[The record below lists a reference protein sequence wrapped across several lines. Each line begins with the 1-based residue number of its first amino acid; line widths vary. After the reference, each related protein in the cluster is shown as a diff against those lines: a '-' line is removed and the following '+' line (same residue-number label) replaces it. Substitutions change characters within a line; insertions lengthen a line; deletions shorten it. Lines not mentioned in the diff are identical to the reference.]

1 MADQTDTK
9 ANKGGHRRSTPVRNP
24 ETPSSWGERFQALK
38 TVPPF
43 LRMVYQAH
51 RGFTVATLVFR
62 LLRALAPI
70 TMLWIG
76 KLIIEAVELSYRGDQ
91 PVDWTYLWTLV
102 AIELVVATGNE
113 VIARGSGLVESLLG
127 EQFRNEVSVSV
138 MKHAA
143 TLDVAQFEDADI
155 YDQLER
161 ARQQTHKGIGFL
173 SQLLGLVQSLITVL
187 SMVAGLVIFVPWL
200 IVLLAIA
207 VLPAFFGETH
217 FAALGY
223 SLRHRWTQS
232 RRMLDYLRYIAAN
245 DTAAKEV
252 RLFGLSPYLIGR
264 YRENADTF
272 LLEAQRLA
280 IRRNLIASLLAIIG
294 SLGLYG
300 GYAVIIYYTIIG
312 YVSPAGGVFT
322 IGTLT
327 FLMGSLRQSRGLL
340 QGILLGLSGIYE
352 QSLYIR
358 DLFLFLDIEPQIRS
372 KADALPVPKRIME
385 GFVLEG
391 VGYKYPGSDTHAVRN
406 LNFVLRP
413 GESVALVGENG
424 AGKTT
429 LVKLL
434 ARLYDPN
441 EGRILLDGVDLRD
454 YAVDDLHRNIGVI
467 FQDFI
472 RYSFLFKE
480 NIGAGL
486 IERMDDDQRIR
497 SAAANSLA
505 DQVAR
510 ELAGGFDQQLGRRF
524 DGGVDLSGGEWQKLA
539 LGRAYMRDAQVLIL
553 DEPTASLDARAEYE
567 VFQRFTELTRGR
579 MAVLISHRFSTVRMA
594 NRILVLD
601 DGEVIENGTHAE
613 LVSAGGQYAELFELQ
628 AEGYR

>member
-1 MADQTDTK
+1 
-9 ANKGGHRRSTPVRNP
+9 
-24 ETPSSWGERFQALK
+24 
-38 TVPPF
+38 
-43 LRMVYQAH
+43 MVYQAH
-51 RGFTVATLVFR
+51 RGFTVATLFFR
-62 LLRALAPI
+62 LFRALAPV
-70 TMLWIG
+70 TLLWIG
-76 KLIIEAVELSYRGDQ
+76 KLIIEAVELYYRGGQ
-91 PVDWTYLWTLV
+91 PVDWSYLWTLV
-102 AIELVVATGNE
+102 AIELVVAVSTE
-113 VIARGSGLVESLLG
+113 VFSRGSGLMEGLLG
-127 EQFRNEVSVSV
+127 EHFRNEVSVRIMV
-138 MKHAA
+138 HAA
-143 TLDVAQFEDADI
+143 TLDVAQFEDPDI

-173 SQLLGLVQSLITVL
+173 VQMLGLVQSLITVL

-200 IVLLAIA
+200 IVLLGIA

-264 YRENADTF
+264 YREHADGF
-272 LLEAQRLA
+272 LLEAQKLA
-280 IRRNLIASLLAIIG
+280 IRRNLVAALLAIVG

-300 GYAVIIYYTIIG
+300 GYAVVIYYTIVG
-312 YVSPAGGVFT
+312 HVSPSGEVFT
-322 IGTLT
+322 IGALT
-327 FLMGSLRQSRGLL
+327 FLMGSLRQSRSLL
-340 QGILLGLSGIYE
+340 QGMLLSLSGIYE

-358 DLFLFLDIEPQIRS
+358 DLFLFLDIRPQIRS
-372 KADALPVPKRIME
+372 KPDALPVPKRIVD
-385 GFVLEG
+385 GFLLEG
-391 VGYKYPGSDTHAVRN
+391 VGYKYPGSDTYAVRN
-406 LNFVLRP
+406 VDLVLRP
-413 GESVALVGENG
+413 GDSIALVGENG

-434 ARLYDPN
+434 SRLYDPD
-441 EGRILLDGVDLRD
+441 EGRILLDGVDLREYD
-454 YAVDDLHRNIGVI
+454 LDDLHRNIGVI
-467 FQDFI
+467 FQDFL

-480 NIGAGL
+480 NIGVGL
-486 IERMDDDQRIR
+486 IDRMNDDERVR
-497 SAAANSLA
+497 AAAVNSLA
-505 DQVAR
+505 DEVADT
-510 ELAGGFDQQLGRRF
+510 LAGGFDQQLGRRF

-579 MAVLISHRFSTVRMA
+579 MALLISHRFSTVRMA

-601 DGEVIENGTHAE
+601 NGEVIESGTHAE
-613 LVSAGGQYAELFELQ
+613 LVSQRGLYAELFNLQ

>member
-1 MADQTDTK
+1 MNDPK
-9 ANKGGHRRSTPVRNP
+9 ANNKGGHRRATPVRNP

-38 TVPPF
+38 TIPP
-43 LRMVYQAH
+43 LARMVYQAH
-51 RGFTVATLVFR
+51 PRFAVATLSFR

-70 TMLWIG
+70 TLLWIG
-76 KLIIEAVELSYRGDQ
+76 KLIIEVVELYYRGGQ
-91 PVDWTYLWTLV
+91 PVDWPYLWTLV
-102 AIELVVATGNE
+102 AIELVVAILTE
-113 VIARGSGLVESLLG
+113 VLSRGSGLVEGLLG
-127 EQFRNEVSVSV
+127 EHFRNEVSVRV
-138 MKHAA
+138 MEHAA

-173 SQLLGLVQSLITVL
+173 VQTLGLVQSLITVL
-187 SMVAGLVIFVPWL
+187 SMAAGLVIFVPWL
-200 IVLLAIA
+200 IVLLVIA

-223 SLRHRWTQS
+223 DLRHRWTQN
-232 RRMLDYLRYIAAN
+232 RRMLDYLRHIAAN

-264 YRENADTF
+264 YREHADGF
-272 LLEAQRLA
+272 LLEGQKLA
-280 IRRNLIASLLAIIG
+280 IRRNLVAALLATMG

-300 GYAVIIYYTIIG
+300 GYAVVIYYTITG
-312 YVSPAGGVFT
+312 YVAPSGEVFT

-327 FLMGSLRQSRGLL
+327 FLMGSLRQSRMLL
-340 QGILLGLSGIYE
+340 QGMLLGLSGIYE

-358 DLFLFLDIEPQIRS
+358 DLFLFLDVTPQIRS
-372 KADALPVPKRIME
+372 KQDALPVTKHIVE
-385 GFVLEG
+385 GFQLEG
-391 VGYKYPGSDTHAVRN
+391 VGYKYPGSDTYAVRN
-406 LNFVLRP
+406 VDMVLRP
-413 GESVALVGENG
+413 GESIALVGENG

-434 ARLYDPN
+434 SRLYDPD
-441 EGRILLDGVDLRD
+441 EGRILLDGVDLREYD
-454 YAVDDLHRNIGVI
+454 VDDLHRNIGVI
-467 FQDFI
+467 FQDFL

-480 NIGAGL
+480 NIGVGL
-486 IERMDDDQRIR
+486 IERMEEEDRIR
-497 SAAANSLA
+497 AAAASSLA
-505 DQVAR
+505 DDVAR

-579 MAVLISHRFSTVRMA
+579 MALLISHRFSTVRMA
-594 NRILVLD
+594 QRILVLEN
-601 DGEVIENGTHAE
+601 GEVTENGTHQE
-613 LVSAGGQYAELFELQ
+613 LVSQHGLYAELFNLQ